1 MNIALGAVLILLL
14 LFPGILL
21 RFAYLGGPYS
31 RKNLQ
36 TSLVDELLLS
46 LIPAIVL
53 QTTGFWFVE
62 YVIRQDIDLG
72 LLYQLITGPSPA
84 FPQPI
89 DFQRIE
95 AALIFFSLYHLALF
109 AIAVFLGR
117 GIRQLVTRYN
127 WDIRYHSLRFNN
139 EWYYLLSGRIVDFP
153 DMPGDSDSIDLVLV
167 DVLTETKEGSYLYC
181 GVLQKYYLS
190 PTQGL
195 DRIYLSNVYRRLL
208 KDDRTDQPAD
218 FAAKESDAR
227 YYTMPGDL
235 FVIPFAQIRNLNVTY
250 YTLTEI
256 AEESQAKGESGK
268 AENSAA
274 Q

>member
-46 LIPAIVL
+46 LIPAIIL
-53 QTTGFWFVE
+53 QTVGFWFVE
-62 YVIRQDIDLG
+62 HVVGRDIDLG

-84 FPQPI
+84 FAQPI

-95 AALIFFSLYHLALF
+95 TALIFFSTYHLTLF
-109 AIAVFLGR
+109 AIAIVAGR
-117 GIRQLVTRYN
+117 CFRQLVTRYN

-139 EWYYLLSGRIVDFP
+139 EWYYLLSGRILDFP
-153 DMPGDSDSIDLVLV
+153 DMPGDSESIDFVLV

-208 KDDRTDQPAD
+208 KDDRTDPPAD
-218 FAAKESDAR
+218 FTAKETDAR

-235 FVIPFAQIRNLNVTY
+235 FVVPFAQIKNLNMTY
-250 YTLTEI
+250 YTLTELP
-256 AEESQAKGESGK
+256 EETTTATPTKENEAAAK
-268 AENSAA
+268 
-274 Q
+274 